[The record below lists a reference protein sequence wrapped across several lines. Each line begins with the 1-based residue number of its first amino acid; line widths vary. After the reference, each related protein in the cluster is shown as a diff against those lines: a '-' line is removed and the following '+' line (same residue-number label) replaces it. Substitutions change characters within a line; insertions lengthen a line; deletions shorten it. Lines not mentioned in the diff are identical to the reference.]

1 MRFSEAMKIVEDGGM
16 VRREQWQQDW
26 VIRLGKSFPI
36 ILIEDMAFH
45 NTMGNLS
52 TSDMGAKD
60 WVEVKDKTSQ
70 KERLPQDEQISRD
83 NPNDDEGDK

>member
-26 VIRLGKSFPI
+26 VIRLGKSFPTI

-45 NTMGNLS
+45 HTINELS

-60 WVEVKDKTSQ
+60 WVEVKRAQ
-70 KERLPQDEQISRD
+70 VVV
-83 NPNDDEGDK
+83 